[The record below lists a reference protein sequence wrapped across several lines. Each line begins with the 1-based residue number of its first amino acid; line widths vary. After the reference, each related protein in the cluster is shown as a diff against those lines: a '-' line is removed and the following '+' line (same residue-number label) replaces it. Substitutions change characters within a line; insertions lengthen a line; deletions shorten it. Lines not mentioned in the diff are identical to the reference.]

1 MKKQDIA
8 KRIARQSGVSR
19 AVAADRLDR
28 VVNQILADLRQ
39 GRKTSLPGLGTFSQ
53 DGDGRALFER
63 DRGGDDTSQD

>member
-39 GRKTSLPGLGTFSQ
+39 GRKTSLPGLGTFSR
-53 DGDGRALFER
+53 DGDGRALFEH
-63 DRGGDDTSQD
+63 DGSDDDASQD

>member
-28 VVNQILADLRQ
+28 VVNQILADLRR

-53 DGDGRALFER
+53 DADGRALFER
-63 DRGGDDTSQD
+63 DGGVDASKN